1 MKRIMLAL
9 VLVLITLISCD
20 IEMLGGDESSV
31 NQLIYPYLE
40 FTLLDDGTCSVSV
53 LDGTAVGTLRIPA
66 TLDGVTVSEF
76 TGFQNPADAERL
88 ERLTIDISTS
98 IVDGA
103 LDKAINLREIIFE
116 GITAGSVWPE
126 LPAPEASD
134 GKHFAGWF
142 AGEEEIHAGMP
153 VDPENTVARPVYGT
167 HTLTFVEGQNP
178 TCTEPGKRAHYI
190 CSGCGALFSD
200 SEGLDEIH
208 EEDIVISPLEH
219 DETGEWVKTNP
230 DQHWKLC
237 KRCNAEIM
245 RGNHTFSE
253 YEQTQDNV
261 WTRTC
266 TICGYSES
274 SEHIEHTLSHH
285 EAVEATCTEEGNI
298 EYWECTFCGKYFC
311 DESAT
316 DELDKAEIIVPSLNH
331 LVPENPVAEDYG
343 HNDDEHWLL
352 CDRCMEE
359 LSGTRSEH
367 DYDVT
372 FEFDADNRTLTA
384 TSSACVCGYKP
395 ESGETGSQTGAF
407 DISVGAGA
415 TAIRKGNDNLW
426 LISINPEESSDAVE
440 CIWTENG
447 KSEPLVTGI
456 DPFSFTWNAMTQ
468 DDSFTL
474 VGHIYDGSENHIRD
488 VFVYMMS
495 K

>member
-53 LDGTAVGTLRIPA
+53 LDGAAVGTLRIPA
-66 TLDGVTVSEF
+66 TLDGVKVSEF
-76 TGFQNPADAERL
+76 AGFQNPADAVNL
-88 ERLTIDISTS
+88 ERLTININTAIAEGS
-98 IVDGA
+98 
-103 LDKAINLREIIFE
+103 LDSAINLKEIIFE
-116 GITAGSVWPE
+116 GIVDGSVWPE
-126 LPAPEASD
+126 LPVLETSD
-134 GKHFAGWF
+134 GQHFAGWF
-142 AGEEEIHAGMP
+142 AGDEEIHAGMP
-153 VDPENTVARPVYGT
+153 VDPDNTVVRPVYGA
-167 HTLTFVEGQNP
+167 HTLTFVEGKDP
-178 TCTEPGKRAHYI
+178 TCTEQGKLSHYI

-200 SEGLDEIH
+200 SEGIDEIH
-208 EEDIVISPLEH
+208 EEDIIIAQLEH
-219 DETGEWVKTNP
+219 DETGTWFSNP
-230 DQHWKLC
+230 DQHWKTC
-237 KRCNAEIM
+237 SRCGAEFM
-245 RGNHTFSE
+245 RDNHVFSG
-253 YEQTQDNV
+253 YEHTQDKV

-266 TICGYSES
+266 TVCGYSES
-274 SEHIEHTLSHH
+274 SEHVEHTLSYH
-285 EAVEATCTEEGNI
+285 EAVEATCTEKGNK
-298 EYWECTFCGKYFC
+298 EYWECSFCGKYFS

-316 DELDKAEIIVPSLNH
+316 TELDKSEIVVPALNH
-331 LVPENPVAEDYG
+331 LVPVKPISEDYG
-343 HNDDEHWLL
+343 HNKDEHWLL
-352 CDRCMEE
+352 CGRCNEE

-395 ESGETGSQTGAF
+395 ESGTTGSQTGAF

-415 TAIRKGNDNLW
+415 TAERQGNSNIW
-426 LISINPEESSDAVE
+426 LISINSDEASEAVT

-447 KSEPLVTGI
+447 KNEPLVTGT

-474 VGHIYDGSENHIRD
+474 VGHLYDAGGNHIRD
-488 VFVYMMS
+488 VLVYMMS

>member
-1 MKRIMLAL
+1 MKRILTAVILAL
-9 VLVLITLISCD
+9 MTLISCD

-31 NQLIYPYLE
+31 NQFIYPYLE

-53 LDGTAVGTLRIPA
+53 LEGAATRTLRIPSS
-66 TLDGVTVSEF
+66 LDGVKVSEF

-219 DETGEWVKTNP
+219 DETGTWITSA
-230 DQHWKLC
+230 DQHWKIC
-237 KRCNAEIM
+237 SRCDAEIM
-245 RGNHTFSE
+245 RGNHVFSD
-253 YEQTQDNV
+253 YEHTQDNV

-266 TICGYSES
+266 TVCGYSES
-274 SEHIEHTLSHH
+274 SEHVEHTLSHH
-285 EAVEATCTEEGNI
+285 ESVEATCTENGSI
-298 EYWECTFCGKYFC
+298 EYWECSFCGKYFSDENATAEL
-311 DESAT
+311 DES
-316 DELDKAEIIVPSLNH
+316 EIIVPVLGH
-331 LVPENPVAEDYG
+331 LSPDNPTADDYN
-343 HNDDEHWLL
+343 HNDNEHWLL
-352 CDRCMEE
+352 CNRCNEE
-359 LSGTRSEH
+359 LAGTRGKH
-367 DYDVT
+367 VYDVT
-372 FEFDADNRTLTA
+372 FEFDADDRTLTA
-384 TSSACVCGYKP
+384 TSSACICGYKP
-395 ESGETGSQTGAF
+395 DSGTTGSQTGAF

-415 TAIRKGNDNLW
+415 TAERQGNDNVW
-426 LISINPEESSDAVE
+426 LISINPEEVLDVVT

-447 KSEPLVTGI
+447 KNEPLVTGTA
-456 DPFSFTWNAMTQ
+456 PFSFTWNATTQ

-474 VGHIYDGSENHIRD
+474 VGHLYDGSGHHIRD
-488 VFVYMMS
+488 VLVYMMS